1 MKQIPNIKG
10 RNLPETLEKVLNQL
24 IIDLFDLNYNY
35 EISSEFYKRKLNL
48 LQHFF
53 NVSSVFVD
61 ETKKKEIQKLL
72 SMANYLIGITFQR
85 IGYDGDYQE
94 NYMPKYKVK
103 LDFCLDKT
111 YQELLFLIKQ
121 LQIQQQDNRF

>member
-94 NYMPKYKVK
+94 NYMPKNKVK
-103 LDFCLDKT
+103 LDFCLDKS
-111 YQELLFLIKQ
+111 YQELLFLIKE
-121 LQIQQQDNRF
+121 LQIQQQYNRF